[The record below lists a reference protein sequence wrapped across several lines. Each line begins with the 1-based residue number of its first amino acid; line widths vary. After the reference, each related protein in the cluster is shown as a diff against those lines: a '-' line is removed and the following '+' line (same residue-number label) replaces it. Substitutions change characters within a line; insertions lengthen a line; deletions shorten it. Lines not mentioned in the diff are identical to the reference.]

1 VRRIFSPNEALTTE
15 TTMSTSSFRLTAVA
29 CALSWLLVG
38 MHAPIVHQI
47 TEHGRIPSAPVL
59 IAVVLVLA
67 IAVATLGALLRAAP
81 RPGGGTPA
89 M

>member
-1 VRRIFSPNEALTTE
+1 MME

-38 MHAPIVHQI
+38 MHTPIVHQI
-47 TEHGRIPSAPVL
+47 THHGRTRSAPVL
-59 IAVVLVLA
+59 IAVAAVLT
-67 IAVATLGALLRAAP
+67 IAVATLSALLRAAP
-81 RPGGGTPA
+81 RPGGGTPV